1 MCVEV
6 PRWQDDGTAVLRRGL
21 CPRRSSLRRC
31 HQLRLLLGC
40 CIPLLTKLLTSGRRL
55 GDLDMRRHLMITHH
69 RRHRSLRL
77 THNSLPTSYRKARL
91 LLLVLWL
98 MLGTLLGRRRYRR
111 RHRLGQDLLR
121 DLLVMLSSDNYGG
134 RRRRRRRSRGRRRRD
149 DLLQKLLL
157 LLLLL
162 LRLLI
167 IRLRLRR
174 MRYDRLTVLRL
185 LLLLLNKLRTLK
197 YLHYLIAWAHYGILL
212 NNRLRRRWPQLMTAG
227 TRRRNDDATAVTAT
241 TGRDQDLLLT
251 STPGCTTPVG
261 ARNRTGTGNG
271 TSHKGH
277 GLALLLLLDM
287 VLKCFFRRFR
297 AT

>member
-1 MCVEV
+1 M
-6 PRWQDDGTAVLRRGL
+6 RRGL
-21 CPRRSSLRRC
+21 CPRGSSLRRC
-31 HQLRLLLGC
+31 HQLRLLLGR

-55 GDLDMRRHLMITHH
+55 RNLNVGRHLMATHH

-77 THNSLPTSYRKARL
+77 THDSLPASYRKDR
-91 LLLVLWL
+91 LLLVLRL

-121 DLLVMLSSDNYGG
+121 DLLVMLSSNDNGG

-162 LRLLI
+162 RLLI

-174 MRYDRLTVLRL
+174 MRYDRLTVLR

-212 NNRLRRRWPQLMTAG
+212 NNRLRRRWPHLMPAG
-227 TRRRNDDATAVTAT
+227 TRRRNDDAAAVTAT
-241 TGRDQDLLLT
+241 TGRNQDLLT
-251 STPGCTTPVG
+251 STPACTTPVG
-261 ARNRTGTGNG
+261 TRNRTGTGNG

-277 GLALLLLLDM
+277 GLALLVLLMLLLDM
-287 VLKCFFRRFR
+287 VLECFFRRFR